1 MKKFALLLVFTM
13 LMSCVPCISFAN
25 SDLPTNTKLAE
36 WIIPS
41 AAETFDDK
49 SAVLNNQDE
58 SEYGLNMQ
66 SNGAN
71 YKHTLE
77 PVSAATYSSKY
88 YIKPTDARYGHYP
101 VLNAGTLLTQ
111 LNDGFSVSA
120 WVNYAGTFGQQTYF
134 YITDAD
140 GNVKFRIAADGS
152 TGDTHSLRYD
162 RMTDDESGNKL
173 YSRTI
178 KSIKRKEWF
187 HLAFSVGSST
197 SSVDDIKVWIN
208 GEEMSF
214 TANGAATTTDGAL
227 LPIAFEETDSVGFAG
242 TGTWTKASQL
252 HLSDATIYSGKIS
265 NDGALAL
272 YESSKSDYSIAYDV
286 KVMKDDA
293 LVEKEDLE
301 STVEG
306 NVWVEAVITDETDL
320 TEENIYVIDKETEQ
334 KVPVTFTVEEDTVT
348 LANPYDFWKAGEY
361 QLVIESKGQTLD
373 FSLTEDVKGREDAV
387 SAVNAAI
394 ADPGEDFVNIETAI
408 FTTYKKFFQ
417 ISDADGGDYASVLNK
432 SGIYTEFT
440 QITEYE
446 SVPEIIE
453 AFNSAI
459 EIQKKND
466 FSDAVAALKEAVEDE
481 DDAEFKKILLESY
494 QPIFSLPVDEESVY
508 GSLEEKYQDEVFDQ
522 LILTDIKDL
531 SDDETVSVIR
541 TEFSKICSEQK
552 AVMEYDLFYAGLNDV
567 AEEDIEATLAANI
580 DLTNIPVDEEL
591 DEELYNDYQENKA
604 AVNAKLADADI
615 STNEKLVNEFYGALT
630 LEIMNSLKT
639 SDRAEAKRVLLAY
652 GPYIEG
658 MNKKL
663 ESKINTICTQIT
675 GDDFDDIDDLI
686 DAIDDAVDGSDKGGG
701 SVGGASTKP
710 STSSRPS
717 KGSSG
722 YTVNSNKTESTATD
736 NSQNEVPENKPA
748 ETKGFTDLQ
757 GYEWAEEYINKLAES
772 GVVNGKSENSF
783 APADNVTRFEYVT
796 MLSRAY
802 KMESEAELPFADVT
816 DDHWAYQAVKG
827 AYARGIIG
835 GVDETTFDG
844 DAFITREAMAVI
856 VYRLMGGEPAN
867 AEGITEYAD
876 DAEISD
882 WAVDAVYKM
891 QELGVMGGKDGN
903 MFDPK
908 GLATRAE
915 TAAVISRLMECYA
928 E

>member
-1 MKKFALLLVFTM
+1 MKKVSLLLILVM
-13 LMSCVPCISFAN
+13 LISCVPCISFAN

-41 AAETFDDK
+41 AAETFEDK
-49 SAVLNNQDE
+49 SAVLNNLDE
-58 SEYGLNMQ
+58 SEYALNMQ
-66 SNGAN
+66 SNGVS

-77 PVSAATYSSKY
+77 PVSTATYSSKY
-88 YIKPTDARYGHYP
+88 YIKPIDKLYGHFP
-101 VLNAGTLLTQ
+101 VLSAETLLTQ

-173 YSRTI
+173 YAQTI
-178 KSIKRKEWF
+178 KSVNRKEWF
-187 HLAFSVGSST
+187 HLAFSVGSAN

-208 GEEMSF
+208 GEEMTFS
-214 TANGAATTTDGAL
+214 ANGAATTTDSAL
-227 LPIAFEETDSVGFAG
+227 APIAFEETDTIGFAG
-242 TGTWTKASQL
+242 SGTWAQASQL

-265 NDGALAL
+265 DKGVLTL

-286 KVMKDDA
+286 KVMKDDV

-306 NVWVEAVITDETDL
+306 NVWVEAVITDATDL
-320 TEENIYVIDKETEQ
+320 TKENIYVIDKETEQ
-334 KVPVTFTVEEDTVT
+334 KVPMVFTVAENTVK

-373 FSLTEDVKGREDAV
+373 FSLTEDVDGREEAV
-387 SAVNAAI
+387 LAVNAAI
-394 ADPGEDFVNIETAI
+394 ADPGEDFENIETAI

-432 SGIYTEFT
+432 TGIYDVFT
-440 QITEYE
+440 QNSDYT

-466 FSDAVAALKEAVEDE
+466 FSDVVAALKEAVEDE

-508 GSLEEKYQDEVFDQ
+508 GSLEEKYQDEVFDM
-522 LILTDIKDL
+522 LILVDIKEL
-531 SDDETVSVIR
+531 SDDDTVSTIR

-580 DLTNIPVDEEL
+580 ELTNIPVDEEL
-591 DEELYNDYQENKA
+591 DEELYNDYQANKT

-615 STNEKLVNEFYGALT
+615 STNEKLTNEFYGTLT
-630 LEIMNSLKT
+630 LEILNSLKT
-639 SDRAEAKRVLLAY
+639 SDRAETKRVLLAY
-652 GPYIEG
+652 GPKIKG
-658 MNKKL
+658 MNDEL
-663 ESKINTICTQIT
+663 EDNINKVCTEIT
-675 GDDFDDIDDLI
+675 GDDFDDVDKLNI
-686 DAIDDAVDGSDKGGG
+686 AIDDIIDGKGSNGG
-701 SVGGASTKP
+701 SIGGASPKP

-722 YTVNSNKTESTATD
+722 YAVNSNKPGYT
-736 NSQNEVPENKPA
+736 VPDSSDDGVGEKPA
-748 ETKGFTDLQ
+748 EKEGFTDLQ
-757 GYEWAEEYINKLAES
+757 GYEWAEEYINKLAKSEI
-772 GVVNGKSENSF
+772 VNGKSANSF
-783 APADNVTRFEYVT
+783 APGDNMTRFEYVAI
-796 MLSRAY
+796 LSRAY
-802 KMESEAELPFADVT
+802 KMESEEELPFADVT
-816 DDHWAYQAVKG
+816 ADHWAYQAVKG

-835 GVDETTFDG
+835 GVDEVTFDG
-844 DAFITREAMAVI
+844 DAPITREAMATI
-856 VYRLMGGEPAN
+856 VYRLMEGEPAN

-876 DAEISD
+876 NAEISD

-891 QELGVMGGKDGN
+891 QELGIMSGKDGN
-903 MFDPK
+903 MFDPQ

-915 TAAVISRLMECYA
+915 TAAVVCRLVESYA